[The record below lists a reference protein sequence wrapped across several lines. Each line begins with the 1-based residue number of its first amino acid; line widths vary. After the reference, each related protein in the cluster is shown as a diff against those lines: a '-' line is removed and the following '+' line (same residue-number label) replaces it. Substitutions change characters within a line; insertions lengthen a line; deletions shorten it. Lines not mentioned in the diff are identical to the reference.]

1 VTRVWRQKSMNI
13 FVPLFIVVV
22 AACWFLVYTG
32 RVAPTDPRLL
42 LSVGGAMA
50 AGAVFFLYTYA
61 RAGRARADAMRRVA
75 DGLGWEFA
83 ESLPVGALPG
93 ADTFQIFTG
102 EAVRGAVEE
111 SPRPPRWRT
120 RRVAE
125 NVLRG
130 DADGAEVFVFDL
142 LTRHVV
148 RPAGAAGRGSYT
160 ETVVGARVPGA
171 GLPRFALAPKG
182 FWPWLS
188 TLAGGADVEVG
199 SRPGLS
205 RLYSLRGEDEG
216 AVRRLFE
223 APALASFF
231 EAREGLCAEGEG
243 DRLALYRHGVS
254 LPAERL
260 RPFIDE
266 TLEAVRLFA
275 AARGC
280 A

>member
-1 VTRVWRQKSMNI
+1 MNV
-13 FVPLFIVVV
+13 FVPLFMVVV
-22 AACWFLVYTG
+22 AVCWFLVYTG

-42 LSVGGAMA
+42 LSVAGALA
-50 AGAVFFLYTYA
+50 AGAVFFLYMYA
-61 RAGRARADAMRRVA
+61 KAGRARADEMRRVA
-75 DGLGWEFA
+75 EGLGWEFA
-83 ESLPVGALPG
+83 ARLPVETLPG
-93 ADTFQIFTG
+93 ADRFQIFTG
-102 EAVRGAVEE
+102 EAVRREGDE
-111 SPRPPRWRT
+111 SARPLRWRT

-130 DADGAEVFVFDL
+130 GAGGAEVFVFDL
-142 LTRHVV
+142 LTQHVE
-148 RPAGAAGRGSYT
+148 RPAGAPGRGSYT
-160 ETVVGARVPGA
+160 ETVVCASVPGA

-182 FWPWLS
+182 FWPRLG
-188 TLAGGADVEVG
+188 TLAGGSDVEVG

-243 DRLALYRHGVS
+243 DRLAFYRHGVS
-254 LPAERL
+254 LPPERL

-266 TLEAVRLFA
+266 SLEAVRLFN
-275 AARGC
+275 AARDR

>member
-1 VTRVWRQKSMNI
+1 MNV
-13 FVPLFIVVV
+13 FVPLFILVV

-42 LSVGGAMA
+42 LSVGGAVA
-50 AGAVFFLYTYA
+50 SGAVFFLRAYA
-61 RAGRARADAMRRVA
+61 RAGRERAEEMRRVA
-75 DGLGWEFA
+75 EGRGWEFS
-83 ESLPVGALPG
+83 ERLPVGALPG

-102 EAVRGAVEE
+102 EAVRRA
-111 SPRPPRWRT
+111 
-120 RRVAE
+120 AE

-130 DADGAEVFVFDL
+130 EAGGAEVFVFDL
-142 LTRHVV
+142 LTRHVM
-148 RPAGAAGRGSYT
+148 RPVGVAGRGSYA
-160 ETVVGARVPGA
+160 ETVVCARVPGA

-205 RLYSLRGEDEG
+205 RLYSLRGEDEA
-216 AVRRLFE
+216 AVGRLFE

-243 DRLALYRHGVS
+243 DRLAFYRHGVS
-254 LPAERL
+254 LPPERL
-260 RPFIDE
+260 RPFVDE

-275 AARGC
+275 AARDS

>member
-1 VTRVWRQKSMNI
+1 MNV
-13 FVPLFIVVV
+13 FVPLFIVV

-50 AGAVFFLYTYA
+50 AGAVFFLYAYA
-61 RAGRARADAMRRVA
+61 KAGRTRADAMRRVA
-75 DGLGWEFA
+75 EGLGWEFA
-83 ESLPVGALPG
+83 ERLPVGALPG
-93 ADTFQIFTG
+93 ADTFQIFGG
-102 EAVRGAVEE
+102 EAAPGAGDEGL
-111 SPRPPRWRT
+111 RPPRWRT
-120 RRVAE
+120 RREAE

-130 DADGAEVFVFDL
+130 EAGGAEVFVFDL
-142 LTRHVV
+142 LTQHVV
-148 RPAGAAGRGSYT
+148 RPVGAAGRGSYT
-160 ETVVGARVPGA
+160 ETVVCARVPGV

-182 FWPWLS
+182 FWPRLS
-188 TLAGGADVEVG
+188 TLDGGADVEVN
-199 SRPGLS
+199 SRPVLS

-243 DRLALYRHGVS
+243 DRLAFYRHGVS
-254 LPAERL
+254 LPPERL

-266 TLEAVRLFA
+266 SLEAVRLFA
-275 AARGC
+275 ATRD
-280 A
+280 

>member
-1 VTRVWRQKSMNI
+1 MNV

-22 AACWFLVYTG
+22 AVCWFLVYTG

-42 LSVGGAMA
+42 LSVGGAVA
-50 AGAVFFLYTYA
+50 AGAVFFLYAYV
-61 RAGRARADAMRRVA
+61 RAGRARADAMRCVA

-83 ESLPVGALPG
+83 ERLPAGALPG
-93 ADTFQIFTG
+93 AGRFQIFAG
-102 EAVRGAVEE
+102 EAVPGVGEE
-111 SPRPPRWRT
+111 SPRPMRWRT

-125 NVLRG
+125 NILRG
-130 DADGAEVFVFDL
+130 EVGGAEVFVFDL
-142 LTRHVV
+142 LTQHVV

-160 ETVVGARVPGA
+160 ETVVCARVPGA

-188 TLAGGADVEVG
+188 TLSGGADVEVS

-216 AVRRLFE
+216 AVGRLFK
-223 APALASFF
+223 ASALASFF
-231 EAREGLCAEGEG
+231 EAREGFCVEGEG
-243 DRLALYRHGVS
+243 DRLVFYRSGVS
-254 LPAERL
+254 LPPERL

-266 TLEAVRLFA
+266 SLEAVRLFA
-275 AARGC
+275 AARD
-280 A
+280 